1 MEISRQELGIAKQ
14 ELELSKQ
21 QYGIQREYKLSEQQA
36 QRGMQLRQY
45 EWAAE
50 DYSIKVERTG
60 VTQQWQMEDLQRSR
74 RYSTGRQRVE
84 IERQIERTQLTQGW
98 ERDDQSRGRN
108 RELETQRYQDQR
120 YEAAVAFEQK
130 LHALQMQRFE
140 LQDQR
145 MALQDQRLALQDAQL
160 AAQEARLNNQT
171 VLQEKL
177 NKLED
182 DRFKAQYEQTQA
194 QMVDDEKMEKLRKG
208 VRDAEIA
215 YQAASL
221 ANAQTIKDA
230 QEKFTKG
237 LEGIDGPLDK
247 LIEFLNAIR
256 NWQKPPDGVTPPPPA
271 PGQTQPFGA
280 EPEDTRRVEM
290 NPTIGASSSSPTIVN
305 FILDGELIM
314 QAVATPERLRPVVQ
328 EVNKRDKWR

>member
-1 MEISRQELGIAKQ
+1 
-14 ELELSKQ
+14 
-21 QYGIQREYKLSEQQA
+21 
-36 QRGMQLRQY
+36 
-45 EWAAE
+45 
-50 DYSIKVERTG
+50 
-60 VTQQWQMEDLQRSR
+60 MEDLQRSR
-74 RYSTGRQRVE
+74 RYSTGRQRQE

-98 ERDDQSRGRN
+98 ERDDTSRGRN

-130 LHALQMQRFE
+130 LHELQMRRFE

-194 QMVDDEKMEKLRKG
+194 QLVDDEKMEKLRKG

-221 ANAQTIKDA
+221 ANAATLKTA
-230 QEKFTKG
+230 QEEFTKG
-237 LEGIDGPLDK
+237 LEGIEGPLDK

-256 NWQKPPDGVTPPPPA
+256 NWQKPPDENNGGHNSSGGNDA
-271 PGQTQPFGA
+271 EFGA
-280 EPEDTRRVEM
+280 EPEDRSSTRGVTM
-290 NPTIGASSSSPTIVN
+290 NPTSGISSSSSPTIVN

-328 EVNKRDKWR
+328 EVNRRDKWR